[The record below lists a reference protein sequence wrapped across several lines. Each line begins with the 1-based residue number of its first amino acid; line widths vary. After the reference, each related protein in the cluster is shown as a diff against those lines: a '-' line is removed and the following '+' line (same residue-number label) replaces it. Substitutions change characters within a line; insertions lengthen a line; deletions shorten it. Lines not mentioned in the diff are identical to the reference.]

1 MPSGLIKLIN
11 GLPQM
16 VQPYD
21 QQIFYSTGLSGGTP
35 ITLPSAGTF
44 YSSTASDLLVILNGL
59 IVEVTNDFVVL
70 GSSPYTQIE
79 FNYALPANSTLI
91 FKQRIG

>member
-1 MPSGLIKLIN
+1 MTSKFFTVQVYLEVLQ
-11 GLPQM
+11 LPC
-16 VQPYD
+16 
-21 QQIFYSTGLSGGTP
+21 L
-35 ITLPSAGTF
+35 LLELF
-44 YSSTASDLLVILNGL
+44 YSSTAADLLVILNGL